1 MKNQIKLINFNK
13 TYITDKYISW
23 LNDKNLMQYSEQRH
37 HKHNKKT
44 CLNYLKNFKSGGNL
58 FFAIIDVNNNEHVG
72 NLSIVIDKYNK
83 LGYINILIGKPSK
96 GYGVNTLI
104 TAIQLV
110 KKKYNLRKLICGT
123 MSNNLRMKNLLKKL
137 KFKFYYSIKDY
148 YLYKRR
154 EIDLDFYY
162 IKLNK

>member
-1 MKNQIKLINFNK
+1 MKILIKLNNFNK
-13 TYITDKYISW
+13 SYITDKYISW

-37 HKHNKKT
+37 YKHTKKT

-72 NLSIVIDKYNK
+72 NLSILIDKYNK

-96 GYGVNTLI
+96 GYGYCALI
-104 TAIQLV
+104 ETIQLI